1 MVLKAGLLQDFAPY
15 ARLLSA
21 RGAGLYFASQLLTLV
36 GAAVFELGAIWF
48 TLRVTESPFVT
59 AVVAASAFLPALVS
73 PFAGL
78 VSDLASPKRVMVGV
92 DVARSVLA
100 VALGGFVW
108 LAGFPPAA
116 VIVVVSLV
124 LGLLTRMYVP
134 ARFAWLGSGVP
145 DDTLAHA
152 NALSTIVSNLR
163 LPLGG
168 LVAAVF
174 FALDDPALVFLSSGL
189 FYAVSWVLLLGLP
202 TPPAERSRD
211 GARRSGRSLDQAPQ
225 VLKDPRLSASLGF
238 VAGSNVLLVGAWIV
252 GSPILAEQ
260 IAPESGL
267 YAFMQA
273 AYGLGVVAGSLLVA
287 SLSARSVAMRRVI
300 SGGYVVRALAFA
312 GLVLA
317 GSRLEATVGALL
329 LGVAT
334 PALTVTFPTVLQ
346 RLSRVIGS
354 AGTIFGLYGLANAGA
369 ISVSIMVYGLVATY
383 LSPPGMFIVPATAS
397 LVAAILVYQLVVLRF
412 VSGSG
417 EASVSGSV
425 EKA

>member
-1 MVLKAGLLQDFAPY
+1 MPRSTDGLWVRWVGLGYGVLVRLNAVGLRICAKRWERFA
-15 ARLLSA
+15 RC
-21 RGAGLYFASQLLTLV
+21 GAGTRVHVTRCPFGHGGGVRATRGVGLEGWFAAGFRFVREVVV
-36 GAAVFELGAIWF
+36 GAW
-48 TLRVTESPFVT
+48 R
-59 AVVAASAFLPALVS
+59 
-73 PFAGL
+73 
-78 VSDLASPKRVMVGV
+78 
-92 DVARSVLA
+92 
-100 VALGGFVW
+100 
-108 LAGFPPAA
+108 
-116 VIVVVSLV
+116 
-124 LGLLTRMYVP
+124 
-134 ARFAWLGSGVP
+134 GSGVP

-260 IAPESGL
+260 IAPGSGS

-287 SLSARSVAMRRVI
+287 SLSGRSVAMRRVI
-300 SGGYVVRALAFA
+300 SGGYVVRALAFV

-317 GSRLEATVGALL
+317 GSRLEATAGALL
-329 LGVAT
+329 LGLAT

-383 LSPPGMFIVPATAS
+383 LAPPGMFMLPAVAS
-397 LVAAILVYQLVVLRF
+397 LVAAVLVYQLVVLRF
-412 VSGSG
+412 VSDGGESG
-417 EASVSGSV
+417 VSASV
-425 EKA
+425 E